1 VAAARRAPLAGGTE
15 HPDHVPGASAGAR
28 QLPALRGA
36 GPGRGGQHHHA
47 RGGADGLRL
56 PGRAAARQRALDLGK
71 LGRIFISPAY
81 HRIHHSATGR
91 LDINLGTVFAIWDV
105 LSRRAVFPAPDK
117 DKDKDT
123 VIETGLSGR
132 PIPVEQAGPRPRLA
146 RTMLTQLAEPFIS
159 TQAETR

>member
-1 VAAARRAPLAGGTE
+1 MRWTYGN
-15 HPDHVPGASAGAR
+15 
-28 QLPALRGA
+28 
-36 GPGRGGQHHHA
+36 
-47 RGGADGLRL
+47 
-56 PGRAAARQRALDLGK
+56 

-117 DKDKDT
+117 DTDT

-146 RTMLTQLAEPFIS
+146 RIMLTQLAEPFIS
-159 TQAETR
+159 TRTKTLLIALVLLITRHLLVVLGAAALMAGTIVGFILAGTVGIFGSTSRSRPGWPGPC